1 MLQKVYD
8 VGGDCATRVQVYS
21 CLWQFKKLL
30 KSELRREL
38 RKASDK
44 PQVLPAPAMLSFC
57 DPDSHKMACF
67 CDSLPSASLGVAFR
81 RCFSELLHA

>member
-1 MLQKVYD
+1 MMLQRVYN

-21 CLWQFKKLL
+21 FLWHFKKLL

-44 PQVLPAPAMLSFC
+44 PQVLTCSSNAVIL
-57 DPDSHKMACF
+57 
-67 CDSLPSASLGVAFR
+67 
-81 RCFSELLHA
+81 